1 MFNFFF
7 NFKRTK
13 HSSSV
18 LLCMSRRK
26 KIKEK
31 KKIRKV
37 KLEVQV
43 EAPSKRK

>member
-1 MFNFFF
+1 MHELPE
-7 NFKRTK
+7 K
-13 HSSSV
+13 
-18 LLCMSRRK
+18 
-26 KIKEK
+26 KEK